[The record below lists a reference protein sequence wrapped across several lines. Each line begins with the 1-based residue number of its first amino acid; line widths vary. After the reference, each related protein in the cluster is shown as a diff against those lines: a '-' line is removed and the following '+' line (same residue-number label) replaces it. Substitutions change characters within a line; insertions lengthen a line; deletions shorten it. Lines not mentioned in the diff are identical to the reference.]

1 MGVSGYEI
9 ILGAV
14 NVAQPRTIDQEHTG
28 TGQMCSSSMDA
39 WFADIA
45 ILTDKQRLL
54 TVMREAAAA
63 GGATVVGQAS
73 TVFGNGAV
81 TAVLLLAES
90 HLAVHTW
97 PEHGLASFDVLTCG
111 KLSAERIFAHLE
123 LSLEPVRTRVMST
136 VRDLA

>member
-1 MGVSGYEI
+1 
-9 ILGAV
+9 
-14 NVAQPRTIDQEHTG
+14 
-28 TGQMCSSSMDA
+28 MDA

-45 ILTDKQRLL
+45 VLTDEQRLL
-54 TVMREAAAA
+54 AVMRAAAAA

-73 TVFGNGAV
+73 TVFDNGAV